1 MWHSEFPAGL
11 PCPGRVAL
19 LLPIGATGASSIHIL
34 LLLLLVPVLLVLLPL
49 GVGRVLRPLR
59 SVAPRSGG
67 GHSRRGDGR
76 GDPPVEL

>member
-34 LLLLLVPVLLVLLPL
+34 LLLLLLVAVLLVLLPL

-59 SVAPRSGG
+59 PGGPAVWRRSLQAG
-67 GHSRRGDGR
+67 
-76 GDPPVEL
+76 